1 MIGAAASRA
10 AALGT
15 ATAELRAAGID
26 APRRDARL
34 LMQHALGLSPEALLA
49 GDRLPLAEDEG
60 RRLTALVRRRAARE
74 PIAYL
79 TGGREF
85 WSLDFAVDRSA
96 LVPRPESETLVEAV
110 LAHYP
115 SIPNHGDPSSPHLP
129 LSPSPLRA
137 EGERGGTTHSP
148 SPPPSQAS
156 GASARRLR
164 DTKRWE
170 ERAGVRRGRPGLHG
184 TRPRVRAMM
193 GYDSIRSE
201 RALTRAPRLPARL
214 RLLDLGTGTG
224 CLLVTLLKELPGAVG
239 LGIDVSAA
247 AVSLARANARRHGL
261 GERAFF
267 AVADWG
273 APLAVRFDIV
283 VSNPPYVAAP
293 ALASLAP
300 EIARHE
306 PRTALAGGVDGYEC
320 YRRLAPQI
328 ARLLAPGG
336 LAAVELGA
344 GMADEVESLFAAA
357 GLVEIGRRCDLSG
370 IERCAMFARDTDAG
384 F

>member
-15 ATAELRAAGID
+15 ATAALRSAGVD

-49 GDRLPLAEDEG
+49 DDRLPLGDDEA

-85 WSLDFAVDRSA
+85 WSLDFAVDCSA

-129 LSPSPLRA
+129 LSPSPRRA

-148 SPPPSQAS
+148 SPPP
-156 GASARRLR
+156 G
-164 DTKRWE
+164 E
-170 ERAGVRRGRPGLHG
+170 ERAGVRRGSPGLHG
-184 TRPRVRAMM
+184 TGPSEPAAT
-193 GYDSIRSE
+193 GCGSITSE
-201 RALTRAPRLPARL
+201 RVLARAPRLPARP

-224 CLLVTLLKELPGAVG
+224 CLLVALLRELPGAVG
-239 LGIDVSAA
+239 LGIDIGAA

-261 GERAFF
+261 GERASF

-273 APLAVRFDIV
+273 APLAARFDIV
-283 VSNPPYVAAP
+283 VSNPPYVAVP

-306 PRTALAGGVDGYEC
+306 PRAALAGGVDGHEC

-328 ARLLAPGG
+328 ARLLAPRG
-336 LAAVELGA
+336 LAAIELGA
-344 GMADEVESLFAAA
+344 GMADEVESLFAAS
-357 GLVEIGRRCDLSG
+357 GLVEIGRRCDLAG

>member
-1 MIGAAASRA
+1 MSGTATSRA
-10 AALGT
+10 AALGA
-15 ATAELRAAGID
+15 ATADLRAAGID

-49 GDRLPLAEDEG
+49 GDRLPLGEDETQ
-60 RRLTALVRRRAARE
+60 RLTALVQRRAARE
-74 PIAYL
+74 PIAYV

-85 WSLDFAVDRSA
+85 WSLAFAVDRSA

-110 LAHYP
+110 LA
-115 SIPNHGDPSSPHLP
+115 
-129 LSPSPLRA
+129 
-137 EGERGGTTHSP
+137 
-148 SPPPSQAS
+148 Q
-156 GASARRLR
+156 
-164 DTKRWE
+164 
-170 ERAGVRRGRPGLHG
+170 
-184 TRPRVRAMM
+184 
-193 GYDSIRSE
+193 
-201 RALTRAPRLPARL
+201 APRLPARP

-224 CLLVTLLKELPGAVG
+224 CLLVALLKELPGAGG
-239 LGIDVSAA
+239 LGIDISAA

-261 GERAFF
+261 GERASF
-267 AVADWG
+267 AAADWG
-273 APLAVRFDIV
+273 APLAARFDVV

-306 PRTALAGGVDGYEC
+306 PQTALAGGTDGYEC

-328 ARLLAPGG
+328 TRLLAPRG
-336 LAAVELGA
+336 LAAIELGA
-344 GMADEVESLFAAA
+344 GMADKVESLFTAA
-357 GLVEIGRRCDLSG
+357 GLVEIGRRSDLSG